1 MKYPAAM
8 IRLLKCDPSGVRQLP
23 ANHLPWICICH
34 LSLLGF
40 IYGGTAAFISRDLLA
55 GQGLLKL
62 IFAGIPVAFLMH
74 AGAALFIWVFLKALG
89 GNAAFLTAYFTI
101 GVAAIS
107 LCPLAPFLA
116 ILQTQTPSPLILTA
130 TVIAALY
137 GLAVNA
143 KMIQDVFNLSFARMV
158 IALSAAIVYIGC
170 FLYLWV

>member
-8 IRLLKCDPSGVRQLP
+8 IQLLKCDPSGVRQLP
-23 ANHLPWICICH
+23 VNHLPWICICH
-34 LSLLGF
+34 VSLLGL
-40 IYGGTAAFISRDLLA
+40 IYGGTAAFLSRDLLA

-89 GNAAFLTAYFTI
+89 GNAAFLNAYFTI

-116 ILQTQTPSPLILTA
+116 ILQTQAFSPLTLTGTA
-130 TVIAALY
+130 IAGLY

>member
-8 IRLLKCDPSGVRQLP
+8 IQLLKCDPSGIRQLP
-23 ANHLPWICICH
+23 VNHLPWICICH
-34 LSLLGF
+34 VSLLGL
-40 IYGGTAAFISRDLLA
+40 IYGSTAAFLSRDLLA

-89 GNAAFLTAYFTI
+89 GNAAFLNAYFTI

-116 ILQTQTPSPLILTA
+116 ILQTQAFSPLILTG
-130 TVIAALY
+130 TTIAGLY

-158 IALSAAIVYIGC
+158 IALSVAIVYIGC